1 MRIIN
6 IFYLAIFGIITETPN
21 LLLKIFHACASA
33 TWLIEMDKV
42 IDFLFS
48 LVALNT

>member
-1 MRIIN
+1 MIN

-21 LLLKIFHACASA
+21 LLLKIFHACA